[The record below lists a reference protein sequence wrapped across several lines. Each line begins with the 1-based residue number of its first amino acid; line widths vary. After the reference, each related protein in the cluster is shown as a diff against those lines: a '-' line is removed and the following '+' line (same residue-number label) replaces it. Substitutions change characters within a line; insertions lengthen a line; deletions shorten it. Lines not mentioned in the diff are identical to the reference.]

1 MNAQRIAR
9 ETALS
14 QVRASR
20 ETRESIPNPF
30 DRVVYAGAQ
39 SDRFQILRR
48 VPQLHDNGSYFIHW
62 GSYESLHEAI
72 AARDALPQEMPPR
85 KRFDGNETFKGIR
98 D

>member
-48 VPQLHDNGSYFIHW
+48 VPQLRGPGSYFIHW
-62 GSYESLHEAI
+62 GSYATLHEAI
-72 AARDALPQEMPPR
+72 AARDSLPQEMPR
-85 KRFDGNETFKGIR
+85 RTRFDGNKTFKGIR

>member
-9 ETALS
+9 ETATS
-14 QVRASR
+14 HVRASR
-20 ETRESIPNPF
+20 ETREMIPNPY

-48 VPQLHDNGSYFIHW
+48 VPQLHGPGSYFIHF
-62 GSYESLHEAI
+62 GSYASLDEAI
-72 AARDALPQEMPPR
+72 RARDRYSEDMPPR
-85 KRFDGNETFKGIR
+85 PHFDGNTFRGIR